1 MYHVKFATNKN
12 LEERTKDRDNQKKIR
27 TGRPKSTKIHTDA
40 RKKKNGRMREWTHIL
55 RALLDHECLISMMLA
70 LVTCMTKR
78 GSWDSEAKSKEAWQ
92 LTARPCGNIHSGEE
106 EACSQNSDHGKLA
119 MKKPRNHDEM
129 RAHGL
134 KTHQCPYNH
143 LHI

>member
-1 MYHVKFATNKN
+1 
-12 LEERTKDRDNQKKIR
+12 
-27 TGRPKSTKIHTDA
+27 
-40 RKKKNGRMREWTHIL
+40 MREWKHIL
-55 RALLDHECLISMMLA
+55 RALLDHKCLISMMLA

-106 EACSQNSDHGKLA
+106 EACSQNSDHGKQA
-119 MKKPRNHDEM
+119 MKKPRKHDEM

-134 KTHQCPYNH
+134 KTYQCPYNH